1 MSMTRE
7 QVLAEMEASFSEMT
21 PEEQTAILFTEGDK
35 GWSPALLLEEV
46 RNNTE
51 TGQQYVENWS
61 QNKESNAMLDQ
72 LLAQLLDGAL
82 TCGDPNCPNC
92 KGEVRPF
99 NQLDAGPDS
108 EPTIH

>member
-7 QVLAEMEASFSEMT
+7 QVLAEMEASFNEMT
-21 PEEQTAILFTEGDK
+21 EEEKTGTLFTEGDK
-35 GWSPALLLEEV
+35 NWSPALLLEEV

-51 TGQQYVENWS
+51 IGQQYVLNWS
-61 QNKESNAMLDQ
+61 DNKEANMMLDE
-72 LLAQLLDGAL
+72 LLAGLLDGAM

-99 NQLDAGPDS
+99 LQTGTDES